1 MHQAQVLWDILT
13 STFFQAWYSMTV
25 AIFIIKDITVNFK
38 LTGLNIMFLPIKA
51 LSQYTLFS
59 FAIWVSITRTL
70 DFHHFWWDVT
80 AGSVLGWLTAV
91 LVFHW
96 LVKPHMKVLS
106 LNNTTEDRR
115 MKFGNDSLDNSGG
128 INIELDS
135 ISLIPDVEIDFKT
148 SSQNLS
154 LKTKHSSPNPEKLTF
169 M

>member
-115 MKFGNDSLDNSGG
+115 MKFGNDSLDNFGG

-135 ISLIPDVEIDFKT
+135 ISLIPDVEIDFKA

-154 LKTKHSSPNPEKLTF
+154 LKSKPSSPNPEK
-169 M
+169 

>member
-1 MHQAQVLWDILT
+1 
-13 STFFQAWYSMTV
+13 MTV

-51 LSQYTLFS
+51 LSQYSLFS

-70 DFHHFWWDVT
+70 DFHHFWWDVM

-106 LNNTTEDRR
+106 SNNATENHGI
-115 MKFGNDSLDNSGG
+115 KFRQDILYNSSG
-128 INIELDS
+128 IDIELDS
-135 ISLIPDVEIDFKT
+135 ISRIPDIE
-148 SSQNLS
+148 
-154 LKTKHSSPNPEKLTF
+154 E
-169 M
+169 